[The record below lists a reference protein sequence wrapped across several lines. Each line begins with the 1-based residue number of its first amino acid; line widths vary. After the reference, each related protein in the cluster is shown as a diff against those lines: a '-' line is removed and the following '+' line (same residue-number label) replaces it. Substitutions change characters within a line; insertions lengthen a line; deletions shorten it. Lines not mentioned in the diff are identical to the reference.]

1 VPCEPD
7 PIRLEAVMQG
17 VAEGLSKAAAGRR
30 AGHSAKTT
38 SYYPVLKREA
48 CVERIALLKRCRAL
62 SRDGLAPTILAL
74 IDAAKAAPHE
84 GAATAWNAVARM
96 LTEAGRLQMGL
107 PPASEDDDGPPDW
120 AAPD

>member
-1 VPCEPD
+1 
-7 PIRLEAVMQG
+7 
-17 VAEGLSKAAAGRR
+17 
-30 AGHSAKTT
+30 
-38 SYYPVLKREA
+38 
-48 CVERIALLKRCRAL
+48 L